1 MTTNRSALKPQRR
14 TGVRAAAAEAT
25 REAILRAASR
35 EFARHGYAGATVDRI
50 SSAAKSVDRMIY
62 YYFGSKEALFIAVL
76 ERLYADMDEAEAA
89 LVLDE
94 SKPLEAFEALIR
106 FVMGYYRAHPEF
118 VTLLNTENLHRGQHI
133 NKSRRARQYSS
144 RALAVTTRLLQAGVA
159 QGLVR
164 PGLDARNVYLLIVA
178 AGYFHTSNRFTLS
191 AFLGERVDTPEA
203 QAIWDQHVVESVLR
217 SIKK

>member
-203 QAIWDQHVVESVLR
+203 QAIWDQHVVDSVLR
-217 SIKK
+217 SIKR